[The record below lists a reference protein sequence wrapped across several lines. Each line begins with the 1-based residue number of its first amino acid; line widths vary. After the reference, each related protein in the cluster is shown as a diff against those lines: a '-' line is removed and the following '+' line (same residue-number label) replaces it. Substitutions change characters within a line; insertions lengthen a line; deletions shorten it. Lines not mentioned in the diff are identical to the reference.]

1 MQNRFRVALLVAVV
15 AAIPTAG
22 LGRDGGPIV
31 GMDLGVMVP
40 DDQLDEYV
48 KPGGVASP
56 FFGYMFN
63 DYVGLMGQLQVWG
76 APTRDTG
83 PFDGDKETYALGG
96 LAGPR
101 IALPVGP
108 VELYGTMQGGVATA
122 LSDAALTDTSAAIS
136 GGGGINVR
144 VSEHWMLGAFAR
156 WNRYYQRV
164 HGDGDAKFVTTGLGI
179 TYDFRH
185 EEPPPPR
192 PMERAEA
199 PASPPPPATQK
210 RIVLRGVNFDFDK
223 ATIRAD
229 ARPVLDEAIRILRQE
244 GGVVVVAEGHTDAI
258 GSTDYN
264 QTLSEHRAEAVRRY
278 LVNGGIEAGR
288 IRTEGYGESRPVAS
302 NDTADGRAQNRRVE
316 LRVQP

>member
-1 MQNRFRVALLVAVV
+1 
-15 AAIPTAG
+15 
-22 LGRDGGPIV
+22 
-31 GMDLGVMVP
+31 
-40 DDQLDEYV
+40 
-48 KPGGVASP
+48 
-56 FFGYMFN
+56 
-63 DYVGLMGQLQVWG
+63 
-76 APTRDTG
+76 
-83 PFDGDKETYALGG
+83 
-96 LAGPR
+96 
-101 IALPVGP
+101 
-108 VELYGTMQGGVATA
+108 MQGGVATA

-136 GGGGINVR
+136 GGGGLNVR